1 MFSCSVFLGISLL
14 NILRCLH
21 VFACDFNCPDKP
33 VLTPST
39 LVVKYGDPTSAT
51 CVVCQQACLPLSE
64 TIVAVEASVGN
75 TEKNGTTLTWRV
87 DRLTEWD
94 LTPKCFYTDVD
105 NHQCCTHLPV
115 IVYQPPKSVSII
127 LKHNG
132 PLTEHTE
139 YTLQCS
145 VLNVAPARN
154 LVVTFYRGQTQLG
167 QETSKNTSKEPVN
180 ESFTLSFN
188 TSKEDNGARFW
199 CEAKL
204 ELGAEGPQPP
214 PVVKSD
220 SLTATVHYGPKLKV
234 PANPIPI
241 DIARGETLNLTCLA
255 DGNPN
260 PLYNWSLPS
269 KKGHHSE
276 PILTIE
282 SVDFQ
287 DAGQYVCTVRNSV
300 NTAQVTFNVNVKV
313 DPTIYIIVAVILA
326 VILIAAGAVLF
337 YFFYYKQNKM
347 GEYQLKDVFRLGTRH
362 QLIPQSS

>member
-21 VFACDFNCPDKP
+21 VSACDVNCADKP
-33 VLTPST
+33 VLTPSA
-39 LVVKYGDPTSAT
+39 LVVKYGDPASAT
-51 CVVCQQACLPLSE
+51 CVACQKACLSHSDNVIAME
-64 TIVAVEASVGN
+64 KSVGN
-75 TEKNGTTLTWRV
+75 TTKNGTTLTWTV
-87 DRLTEWD
+87 DRLTEWA
-94 LTPKCFYTDVD
+94 LAPKCFYSTVD
-105 NHQCCTHLPV
+105 NQCCTHLSV
-115 IVYQPPKSVSII
+115 IVYQPPENVSIS
-127 LKHNG
+127 LNHTG

-154 LVVTFYRGQTQLG
+154 LVVTFYRGQTKLG
-167 QETSKNTSKEPVN
+167 QEKATSDSKEPVN
-180 ESFTLSFN
+180 ERFALSFN
-188 TSKEDNGARFW
+188 ASKEDNGAQFW

-204 ELGAEGPQPP
+204 ELGAYGPQPP

-220 SLTATVHYGPKLKV
+220 NLTATVHYGPKLKV
-234 PANPIPI
+234 PANPAPI
-241 DIARGETLNLTCLA
+241 DIPEGETLNLTCLA

-269 KKGHHSE
+269 KTGNHSE
-276 PILTIE
+276 PILTIK
-282 SVDFQ
+282 SVDSQ

-300 NTAQVTFNVNVKV
+300 STAQVTFNVNVKV
-313 DPTIYIIVAVILA
+313 DFTIYIIVAVILA
-326 VILIAAGAVLF
+326 VIVIAAVAAVF